1 MKLWEFTIAEL
12 TDGKSPNPN
21 AGNPFF
27 EQPFENRS
35 IVPLTDRPKF
45 ATAMLKGAS
54 MAHQVLLV
62 REGEG
67 WRCIGHWV
75 DDTITID
82 PEFEGQGL
90 ALELVLRTVEHRSGL
105 PLSSNFTL
113 GGYNLIKRAHQR
125 SVEAALKCGID
136 VPQKVFDEN
145 PNYETL
151 KPV

>member
-1 MKLWEFTIAEL
+1 MKLWEFTVSEL
-12 TDGKSPNPN
+12 TEGKRPNPN
-21 AGNPFF
+21 SGNPFF
-27 EQPFENRS
+27 EQPFEERS

-45 ATAMLKGAS
+45 ATAMLKEAS

-62 REGEG
+62 RERDG

-90 ALELVLRTVEHRSGL
+90 ASELVLRTVEHRSNL
-105 PLSSNFTL
+105 PLSSNFTQD
-113 GGYNLIKRAHQR
+113 GHNLIKRAHR
-125 SVEAALKCGID
+125 KSVEAALKCGLD

-145 PNYETL
+145 PSYRT
-151 KPV
+151 K

>member
-1 MKLWEFTIAEL
+1 MRPWEFTLAEL
-12 TDGKSPNPN
+12 TGGKDPDPN

-27 EQPFENRS
+27 KQPFEEFS
-35 IVPLTDRPKF
+35 IVPITDRPRF

-82 PEFEGQGL
+82 PEFERQGL
-90 ALELVLRTVEHRSGL
+90 ALELVLRTVEHRNGL
-105 PLSSNFTL
+105 PLSSNFTQD
-113 GGYNLIKRAHQR
+113 GYNLIKRAHKR
-125 SVEAALKCGID
+125 SVEAALKCGLD

-145 PNYETL
+145 PSYRI
-151 KPV
+151 